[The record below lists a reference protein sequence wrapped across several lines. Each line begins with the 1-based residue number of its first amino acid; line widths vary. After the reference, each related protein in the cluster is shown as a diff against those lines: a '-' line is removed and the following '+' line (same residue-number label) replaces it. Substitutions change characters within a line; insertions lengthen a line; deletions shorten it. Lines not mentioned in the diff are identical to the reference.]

1 VSEPRTRFLV
11 GPKDRGKRLDRFLK
25 ERIPGL
31 SRTRI
36 QRAIDERVALSWS
49 APPRPATRVVPGGE
63 VEVRPRRLDEVPL
76 DLAIPVLARGG
87 SWLAVDKPS
96 GVPVHPVHRV
106 LENSL
111 IRILRRQEGDPE
123 LRLAHRLDAE
133 TTGVL
138 LVCRTAEAAR
148 RLARAFHHGNV
159 RKEYLALVHG
169 FVADDEGTIDL
180 PIGDASGSPVWER
193 RAAGHGQTA
202 RTDFTVERRLVDT
215 TLVRVRPHT
224 GRRHQIR
231 VHLAALGH
239 PILGDLLY
247 GRPDAHYLARLRGAG
262 DPREADGGPKR
273 QLLHCVRLGF
283 PDPGGEGVCE
293 VAAPLPQDFEPYL
306 T

>member
-1 VSEPRTRFLV
+1 MSEPRTRFLV
-11 GPKDRGKRLDRFLK
+11 GPKDRGKRLDRFLQ

-49 APPRPATRVVPGGE
+49 VAARPATPVVPGGE

-76 DLAIPVLARGG
+76 DVVIPVLSRGA

-96 GVPVHPVHRV
+96 GIPVHPVHRV

-138 LVCRTAEAAR
+138 LVCRTPDAAR
-148 RLARAFHHGNV
+148 RMARAFLHGEV
-159 RKEYLALVHG
+159 RKEYLAI
-169 FVADDEGTIDL
+169 VAGVMPDDHGTIEL
-180 PIGDASGSPVWER
+180 PIGDATGSRVWER
-193 RAAGHGQTA
+193 RETGHGQPA
-202 RTDFTVERRLVDT
+202 CSDFTVERRFRDR
-215 TLVRVRPHT
+215 TLVRVRPRT

-231 VHLAALGH
+231 VHLAAIGH

-247 GRPDAHYLARLRGAG
+247 GRPDTHYLARLRGAG
-262 DPREADGGPKR
+262 DPRESDGGPRR
-273 QLLHCVRLGF
+273 QMLHCAGLAF
-283 PDPGGEGVCE
+283 PDPDGAGPCE
-293 VAAPLPQDFEPYL
+293 VVAPVPGDFAAHLA
-306 T
+306 